1 MKLFSKFSIPTLQ
14 FQVSPPPPSK
24 NFTGT
29 LYPSLSRAATARGA
43 AARHSII
50 STESNNEVEVSSWSS
65 LDDPSP
71 VKEII
76 PLTAFCDE
84 QEIHRVTLKILQQCI
99 DFLKS
104 LPNDESYVFES
115 NFIPSSTIGKHPLIS
130 KRASTIEDEFNNE
143 EYNDYDSVETINESH
158 SWNVDYDN
166 NRDQTSREIAIK
178 QVLKLQS
185 TIISDCT
192 SIPLNTIIDLNATVD
207 VDMSNG
213 ALSLQSTYGREL
225 WFCCLHA
232 IHHYALI
239 KVICIEQNIS
249 CPRDF
254 GLTPSTIQ
262 SIELPGKFIKE

>member
-1 MKLFSKFSIPTLQ
+1 
-14 FQVSPPPPSK
+14 SPPPPSK

-43 AARHSII
+43 ATRHSIV

-65 LDDPSP
+65 LDDPLP

-76 PLTAFCDE
+76 PLTAFCAE

-115 NFIPSSTIGKHPLIS
+115 KFVPSSTIGKHV
-130 KRASTIEDEFNNE
+130 RASTIEDE

-158 SWNVDYDN
+158 SWNGPIE
-166 NRDQTSREIAIK
+166 TSLEIAIK

-262 SIELPGKFIKE
+262 NIELPGKFLKE